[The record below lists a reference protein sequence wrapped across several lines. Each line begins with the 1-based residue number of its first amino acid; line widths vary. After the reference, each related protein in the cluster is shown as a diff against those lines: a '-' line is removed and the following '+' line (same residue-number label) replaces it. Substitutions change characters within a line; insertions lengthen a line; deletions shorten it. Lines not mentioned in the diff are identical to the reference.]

1 LKRTKSFLPTN
12 LYVSQADNEEQQKNW
27 NSDMTQ
33 AIEKFKGMADKN
45 GTLNYKH
52 TFLKAKPT
60 VQFPILGIMKL

>member
-1 LKRTKSFLPTN
+1 
-12 LYVSQADNEEQQKNW
+12 
-27 NSDMTQ
+27 MTQ